1 MKEKTANSTKNLID
15 KPDVLVTKSKSI
27 NHNFPVAGIGASA
40 GGLEAL
46 EVFFENT
53 PTNSGIAYIIIQHQD
68 PSHVS
73 LLPELLQKKTTM
85 KVNLV
90 TDGMKVKPNSI
101 YIIPH
106 NKSMSILNSTLLLFD
121 PIEPTGFRLPIDL
134 FFRSLATDKKENSI
148 AIILSGMGS
157 DGSLGIKAIKENN
170 GIVLVQKPDT
180 AKFNSMPQ
188 FATESVEADI
198 IAPAEELP
206 SKLIAFLENRPKITT
221 IKTEDD
227 FKNSLEKIISLLRET
242 SGNDFSMYKKNTFLR
257 RIERRKEV
265 HQIATLK
272 NYVRFL
278 QENTHEC
285 EILFK
290 ELLIGVTAFFRDTD
304 VWEKLKQVVFPEILS
319 RFPKNYVMRAWVTG
333 CSTGEEAYSLAI
345 IFREI
350 MAQNNN
356 PKNISLQIFATDLDK
371 EAIEKARKGY
381 FNFNISS
388 DVSPERLQ
396 HYFTLE
402 GDGFRINN
410 AVREMIVFAPQNV
423 TNDPPFTKLDFI
435 SCRNMLIYMET
446 ELQKKVIKLFN
457 YSLNPNGVL
466 LLGTSETIGNNAD
479 LFKEIDTKLKIF
491 QRKSSIQISEL
502 IDFPSS
508 FNYTKIV
515 KTDKPNSTKQVENIQ
530 TLADQFLLH
539 KFVPPSV
546 LVNEKGD
553 ILYISGRTG
562 KYLEPVAGKANWN
575 VHSMAREGLNHEL
588 LSAFHEALQHH
599 KPVTIHNI
607 KVTSNEGYSYVNLM
621 VQRIENPLAIKD
633 MIMIVFMEVN
643 PYTETENTIT
653 KNGSKITNAKQIE
666 LEKDLQRCREEI
678 HTLQEEME
686 TSQEELKAT
695 NEELQST
702 NEELQSTNEELTTSK
717 EEMQSLNEELQTV
730 NSELQLKI
738 SDYIRSNDDMK
749 NLLNSTEVATLF
761 IDRGLN
767 IRKYT
772 DQVTKIFKIRNTDI
786 GRPFTDLVT
795 DLKYPEIEEHS
806 KQVTK
811 SLVFKENAIE
821 TTDGKWFNVRIM
833 PYRTI
838 DDHIDGLVITFTDI
852 TTYKNL
858 EVKLKESEERFKIS
872 LQNTPIS
879 VFNQDKNL
887 VYTWIHNP
895 YINLKPEEIIGKKDE
910 DFLSQEYASKLKVIK
925 KNVLNTGKGINTP
938 LELSVNNIN
947 YSYTLFIDAL
957 KDSKGNIIG
966 ITGATWDNSKQ
977 IQK

>member
-1 MKEKTANSTKNLID
+1 MTTKQTNSENSNSGKTKEIVSKKNTSST
-15 KPDVLVTKSKSI
+15 
-27 NHNFPVAGIGASA
+27 FPIVAIGTSA

-46 EVFFENT
+46 ELFFENT
-53 PTNSGIAYIIIQHQD
+53 PADCGIAFVVIQHQD
-68 PSHVS
+68 PSHSS
-73 LLPELLQKKTTM
+73 LLTELLQKKTAL

-90 TDGMKVKPNSI
+90 TDGIKVKANAI
-101 YIIPH
+101 YVIPP
-106 NKSMSILNSTLLLFD
+106 NKSMSILNGTLLLFD
-121 PIEPTGFRLPIDL
+121 PIETGGLRLPIDL
-134 FFRSLATDKKENSI
+134 FFRSLANDKKENSI
-148 AIILSGMGS
+148 GIILSGMGS
-157 DGSLGIKAIKENN
+157 DGSLGVKAIKEND
-170 GIVLVQKPDT
+170 GIVLVQKPET

-188 FATESVEADI
+188 FATEAVVADI

-206 SKLIAFLENRPKITT
+206 SKLIDFLQNRPKITT

-278 QENTHEC
+278 QENPQEC
-285 EILFK
+285 KILFK
-290 ELLIGVTAFFRDTD
+290 ELLIGVTTFFRDSG
-304 VWEKLKQVVFPEILS
+304 VWEKLKKEIFPEIMS
-319 RFPKNYVMRAWVTG
+319 HFPDNYVMRAWVTG

-350 MAQNNN
+350 MEQNKN

-371 EAIEKARKGY
+371 EAIEKARKGF

-388 DVSPERLQ
+388 DVSQERLN

-457 YSLNPNGVL
+457 YSLNPNGIL
-466 LLGTSETIGNNAD
+466 LLGTSETIGNNSD
-479 LFKEIDTKLKIF
+479 WFKEIDSKLKIF
-491 QRKSSIQISEL
+491 KRKSSIQISEL
-502 IDFPSS
+502 TDFPSS
-508 FNYTKIV
+508 FNYTEIV
-515 KTDKPNSTKQVENIQ
+515 KTDKPNSPKQVENIQ
-530 TLADQFLLH
+530 TIADQFLQQ
-539 KFVPPSV
+539 KFVPPCV

-575 VHSMAREGLNHEL
+575 IHSMAREGLNHEL

-621 VQRIENPLAIKD
+621 VQRIENPFAIKD

-643 PYTETENTIT
+643 QSDEAITFT
-653 KNGSKITNAKQIE
+653 KNGSKNTNTKQKE
-666 LEKDLQRCREEI
+666 LESDLQHYREEI
-678 HTLQEEME
+678 HTLQEQMK
-686 TSQEELKAT
+686 TSQEELK
-695 NEELQST
+695 ST
-702 NEELQSTNEELTTSK
+702 NEELQSTNEELTSSK
-717 EEMQSLNEELQTV
+717 EEMQSLNEELITV
-730 NSELQLKI
+730 NSELELKI

-749 NLLNSTEVATLF
+749 NLLNSTQIATLF

-811 SLVFKENAIE
+811 SLIFKENEIE
-821 TTDGKWFNVRIM
+821 TTDGRWFNVRIM
-833 PYRTI
+833 PYRTV

-852 TTYKNL
+852 TTYKKL
-858 EVKLKESEERFKIS
+858 EAKLIESEERFKIS
-872 LQNTPIS
+872 LQNKHIG
-879 VFNQDKNL
+879 VFNQDENL

-895 YINLKPEEIIGKKDE
+895 FINLKTIDVVGKKDD
-910 DFLSQEYASKLKVIK
+910 DFLPAADALKLIEIK
-925 KNVLNTGKGINTP
+925 KKVLKTGIGINTQIN
-938 LELSVNNIN
+938 LNVNGIQ
-947 YSYTLFIDAL
+947 YSYTLILDSL
-957 KDSKGNIIG
+957 KDKNGKIIG
-966 ITGATWDNSKQ
+966 ITGVTWDNSD
-977 IQK
+977 QKT